1 MSEEHREKARA
12 KAVEHTLK
20 ALIELHEMQAPLR
33 VIDEAIERAKE
44 LVKD

>member
-1 MSEEHREKARA
+1 MRRKHERA
-12 KAVEHTLK
+12 KAKATAQTLK
-20 ALIELHEMQAPLR
+20 SLIELHEMQAPLR

>member
-1 MSEEHREKARA
+1 MSDEQHEKAKA
-12 KAVEHTLK
+12 KATAHALR